1 MTSIAVEKKIGVK
14 DRIAAEK
21 GLSRKKVNSTENSV
35 KENKA
40 VKGLEKA
47 KGSQSIITTIHNT
60 LKQNQIIFLA
70 LSCIYLVITGFSL
83 WNLKQIQNENI
94 TVKEIIYQLEAD
106 NLKELN
112 NVYKMCLVSDTELWN
127 SYEEESV
134 QYDTEI
140 QDYIKQLRKLI
151 PNEEAAL
158 VEIQDILQSAL
169 EERRQAVTNSSL
181 AGNSGKALVILEEE
195 YSPKMEQISE
205 LCTELSN
212 RIMLESQNR
221 IKRSAIVMVV
231 TGIAVVL
238 AAVFMM
244 ISAAWQK
251 RKMNRLINVPINEI
265 LTAMEELEKG
275 NLAYESSYHSD
286 NEMGILM
293 DCVRKTVSTLR
304 GYIGNIE
311 QVLLSLS
318 EKKYDI
324 QNNYEYKGDFIRI
337 SDALNV
343 IIEELNETVADISDG
358 IKIVGCT
365 GEKVKDTAVSLARD
379 TNDNAA
385 TIEELSAS
393 VEEIVHH
400 VSQILE
406 RMDKI
411 NAEEKE
417 ITEWIEQCH
426 KEMDCLEQD
435 MEQTVKVTEYLEQ
448 FMFEMD
454 NITKEINML
463 SLNASIE
470 AARAGDFGKGFA
482 VVAEEVRSLS
492 NQTVEVTSQS
502 REYIQNCTTAVTKGM
517 DEIRKTSKEMTEI
530 AVKVH
535 KIKDMVKETSEVSHT
550 QLGIMQNFEDAVVDM
565 SLNVQNDSGI
575 ANTLEKQA
583 EDMDIS
589 VEKISSKMQ
598 EFVIW
603 QRA

>member
-21 GLSRKKVNSTENSV
+21 GLSRKKVNSTENSA

-70 LSCIYLVITGFSL
+70 LSCIYLMITGFLL
-83 WNLKQIQNENI
+83 WNLKQIQSENAI
-94 TVKEIIYQLEAD
+94 VR
-106 NLKELN
+106 
-112 NVYKMCLVSDTELWN
+112 
-127 SYEEESV
+127 ES
-134 QYDTEI
+134 
-140 QDYIKQLRKLI
+140 
-151 PNEEAAL
+151 
-158 VEIQDILQSAL
+158 
-169 EERRQAVTNSSL
+169 
-181 AGNSGKALVILEEE
+181 AG
-195 YSPKMEQISE
+195 
-205 LCTELSN
+205 
-212 RIMLESQNR
+212 
-221 IKRSAIVMVV
+221 VMVV